1 MSRGNRQTKTC
12 EKIKNEQIAI
22 ILTELESDIQNFKI
36 TIKKRRS
43 AAKICKIGKS
53 Y

>member
-12 EKIKNEQIAI
+12 EKIKNEQTAI

-36 TIKKRRS
+36 TIKKKTIS
-43 AAKICKIGKS
+43 CKNVQNW
-53 Y
+53 

>member
-1 MSRGNRQTKTC
+1 MSRRNRQTKTC
-12 EKIKNEQIAI
+12 EQITNEQIAI
-22 ILTELESDIQNFKI
+22 ILAELENDIQNFKM
-36 TIKKRRS
+36 TLKKRRS